1 MQSTNRFALI
11 KFTARYWLTHL
22 HFKFSK
28 DLVLDYN
35 MLICGTIVRRIIID
49 FKRNTKNM
57 SNIVF
62 SVEIEFNN
70 YSPHSPHQRISTR
83 FQGRLY
89 SVNKSLLYI
98 LPHLLEGRTL
108 FVSISGG
115 NCSCFWNSDPEKL
128 VPSLCTQLTKSILNL
143 MWKTLIL
150 INTSKPGHCQKLSII
165 FREIVRLDQTP
176 NAYKLWSDMG
186 ILFGK
191 LRLS

>member
-83 FQGRLY
+83 FQERLH
-89 SVNKSLLYI
+89 SN
-98 LPHLLEGRTL
+98 
-108 FVSISGG
+108 F
-115 NCSCFWNSDPEKL
+115 
-128 VPSLCTQLTKSILNL
+128 LNL
-143 MWKTLIL
+143 YFASPFGGT
-150 INTSKPGHCQKLSII
+150 HII
-165 FREIVRLDQTP
+165 CFHFRWE
-176 NAYKLWSDMG
+176 
-186 ILFGK
+186 LFLFLKFGPRK
-191 LRLS
+191 IGTITMHTTH